1 MKGINIPTNSGFIS
15 VKKINYSLQMTIDGG
30 TIDGHF
36 LFKMLIHSD

>member
-1 MKGINIPTNSGFIS
+1 MKGINILTNSGFIS
-15 VKKINYSLQMTIDGG
+15 VKKINQSLQMTIDGG